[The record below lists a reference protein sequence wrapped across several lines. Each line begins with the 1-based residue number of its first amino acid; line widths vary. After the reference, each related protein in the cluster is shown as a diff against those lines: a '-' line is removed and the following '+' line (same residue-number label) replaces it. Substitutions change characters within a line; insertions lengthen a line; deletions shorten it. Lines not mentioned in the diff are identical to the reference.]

1 MRVKEGEPGSQY
13 VRNFRDL
20 RVYKEAR
27 ALAKDIFEISK
38 AFPADERYSLT
49 SQIRRSSRSIGAQ
62 IAESWAKRLYKAHFI
77 SKLTDSDG
85 EQYETQHWL
94 EIAFDCERLDK
105 AQRDK
110 LVAKCTDIG
119 KMLNGMISKAEYF
132 CQSSVK
138 ESLSGYEF

>member
-1 MRVKEGEPGSQY
+1 MRVKEGESGSQY
-13 VRNFRDL
+13 VRNFGDL

-38 AFPADERYSLT
+38 AFPADERYSIT

-62 IAESWAKRLYKAHFI
+62 IAESWAKRLYKAHFV

-94 EIAFDCERLDK
+94 EIAFDCGYIDRV
-105 AQRDK
+105 QRDT
-110 LVAKCTDIG
+110 LVSKCADIG
-119 KMLNGMISKAEYF
+119 KMLNGMISKAKYF

-138 ESLSGYEF
+138 EPPSAYDF